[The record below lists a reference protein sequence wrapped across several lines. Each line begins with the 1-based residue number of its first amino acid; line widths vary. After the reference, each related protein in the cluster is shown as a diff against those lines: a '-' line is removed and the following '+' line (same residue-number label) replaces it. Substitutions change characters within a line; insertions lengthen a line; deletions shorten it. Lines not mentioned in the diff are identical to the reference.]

1 MKRTSCKRLTR
12 KRVSRSLGCCLG
24 ILLSGAL
31 LHSAQ
36 GLEIPDANGVPSY
49 WTESAAASPAGF
61 ESVSAEE
68 NASLSAESASVLRSI
83 DELKQQVESLQEQI
97 DKKQNIPD
105 TLKKYGAQAGGFLDL
120 DSVTITQSEENKA
133 RYGDINNDFA
143 VRDLWLWVRGEGY
156 GNIDYAVMLA
166 FPGSLAFRDVVIN
179 VKNLPI
185 LGTARIGYFKVESG
199 LNNEQFVYDNTFVDW
214 ESCTRTFMAGRRLG
228 VASIH
233 HNENKSM
240 RFFAG
245 IFTGQNLAI
254 GDGKHSNEDN
264 DNPGTILNTRL
275 SAIPICAEGAGGE
288 IFELLH
294 LGAGFRWVPP
304 GKDSVTGATRRT
316 ALGAVPTDWLA
327 DMPSL
332 LAGQIDSNSYTVTNI
347 EAAWQHGQFGIVSE
361 GYVGSFNGYDNA
373 YGVSTTGR
381 LLLTPGA
388 YQKYNKVNGC
398 FGGVAVPA
406 NMRFVDC
413 ENWTCLE
420 GWGVWELAAQ
430 WSWTDLD
437 MLRDAPVAANYGRIN
452 QYTLGVNWHW
462 NPQTRWGL
470 NWIYA
475 KPVSGSGGTTESS
488 SSLNTIAAQAR
499 ITF

>member
-1 MKRTSCKRLTR
+1 MKRISHKHLTR
-12 KRVSRSLGCCLG
+12 KRVRRSLGYCLG

-36 GLEIPDANGVPSY
+36 GLEIPDTNGIPSY
-49 WTESAAASPAGF
+49 WTEGASASPAGF
-61 ESVSAEE
+61 ELVSAEE
-68 NASLSAESASVLRSI
+68 NSSLLTESDSVQRSI
-83 DELKQQVESLQEQI
+83 DELKQQVESLQAQMS
-97 DKKQNIPD
+97 KKQNIPD
-105 TLKKYGAQAGGFLDL
+105 TLKKYGAQVGGFLDL
-120 DSVTITQSEENKA
+120 DTVTVSQSDANKE

-156 GNIDYAVMLA
+156 GNIDYAIMLG

-179 VKNLPI
+179 VKNLPV

-199 LNNEQFVYDNTFVDW
+199 LNWEQFVYDNTFVDW

-233 HNENKSM
+233 HNEDKSL
-240 RFFAG
+240 RLFTG
-245 IFTGQNLAI
+245 IFTGQNLSI
-254 GDGKHSNEDN
+254 GDGKHSNEN
-264 DNPGTILNTRL
+264 TDNPGTILNARL
-275 SAIPICAEGAGGE
+275 SGVPIYNAGANGE
-288 IFELLH
+288 IYELLH
-294 LGAGFRWVPP
+294 LGAGIRWVNP
-304 GKDSVTGATRRT
+304 GKDSATGTTRRT
-316 ALGAVPTDWLA
+316 AFGAVPCDWLA

-347 EAAWQHGQFGIVSE
+347 EAAWQQGQFGIVSE
-361 GYVGSFNGYDNA
+361 GYIGSFNGYDNA

-381 LLLTPGA
+381 ILLTPGA

-398 FGGVAVPA
+398 FGGVTVPA

-437 MLRDAPVAANYGRIN
+437 MLRDAPVAAKYGRIN
-452 QYTLGVNWHW
+452 QYTFGVNWHW

-475 KPVSGSGGTTESS
+475 KPVSGSGGANETS

>member
-12 KRVSRSLGCCLG
+12 KRVCRSLGYCLG

-36 GLEIPDANGVPSY
+36 GLEIPDANGIPSY
-49 WTESAAASPAGF
+49 WTESVADSPAGF
-61 ESVSAEE
+61 KLVSAEE
-68 NASLSAESASVLRSI
+68 NASLSTESDSVQRSI
-83 DELKQQVESLQEQI
+83 DELKQQVESLQAQMSA
-97 DKKQNIPD
+97 KQNIPD
-105 TLKKYGAQAGGFLDL
+105 TLKKYGAQVGGFLDL
-120 DSVTITQSEENKA
+120 DTVAVSQSDGNKD

-156 GNIDYAVMLA
+156 GNIDYAVMLG

-199 LNNEQFVYDNTFVDW
+199 LNWEQFVYDNTFVDW

-233 HNENKSM
+233 HNEDKSL
-240 RFFAG
+240 RLFTG

-275 SAIPICAEGAGGE
+275 SGVPIYNAGANGE
-288 IFELLH
+288 IYELLH
-294 LGAGFRWVPP
+294 LGAGFRWVNP